1 MRSRS
6 PRWVFVLAGLLSVTA
21 WNRAQAAP
29 SLRIDF
35 IAVGQGDA
43 ALVTSPTGKRV
54 LIDGGPHEAG
64 PALTAFLRERDPKPL
79 DLVILSHRHADH
91 LGGLPSWCATSARA
105 CSWTRPFPHPTP
117 LYESLMRALDERSIP
132 VRQAERGRRI
142 DLGGGA
148 FATLLSP
155 PTPPI
160 SRSRSDVNAN
170 SVVLRIDYG
179 KIGILF
185 AGDAEAPTER
195 WLLAD
200 GAKLGAQVLKVAHH
214 GSRYSST
221 PAFLR
226 AVHPTIA
233 VMSVGAGNDYGHP
246 APETLARLEKLGA
259 RVLRTDLDG
268 TVTVE
273 TDGEQITV
281 RPARGAPRV
290 SELR

>member
-1 MRSRS
+1 MRSRP
-6 PRWVFVLAGLLSVTA
+6 PRRFLVLAGLLSIVV
-21 WNRAQAAP
+21 WSRAEAAP
-29 SLRIDF
+29 PLRVDF

-43 ALVTSPTGKRV
+43 ALVTSPTGKTV
-54 LIDGGPHEAG
+54 LIDGGPPEARD
-64 PALTAFLRERDPKPL
+64 ALIAFLRERGGKPL

-91 LGGLPSWCATSARA
+91 LGGLPEVVRAVGTRLFMDAT
-105 CSWTRPFPHPTP
+105 FPHPTP
-117 LYESLMRALDERSIP
+117 LYESLMHALDERSVP

-155 PTPPI
+155 PVPPI
-160 SRSRSDVNAN
+160 ARSRSPVNAN

-179 KIGILF
+179 RIGILF
-185 AGDAEAPTER
+185 AGDAEAATER

-200 GAKLGAQVLKVAHH
+200 GAKLGAQILKVAHH

-221 PAFLR
+221 GAFLR
-226 AVHPTIA
+226 AVHPTVA
-233 VMSVGAGNDYGHP
+233 VVSVGTGNEYGHP
-246 APETLARLEKLGA
+246 APETIARLEKLGA

-273 TDGEQITV
+273 TDGERITV
-281 RPARGAPRV
+281 RPAHGAPRV

>member
-1 MRSRS
+1 VVRDLGTRLFM
-6 PRWVFVLAGLLSVTA
+6 
-21 WNRAQAAP
+21 
-29 SLRIDF
+29 
-35 IAVGQGDA
+35 DA
-43 ALVTSPTGKRV
+43 T
-54 LIDGGPHEAG
+54 H
-64 PALTAFLRERDPKPL
+64 
-79 DLVILSHRHADH
+79 
-91 LGGLPSWCATSARA
+91 
-105 CSWTRPFPHPTP
+105 PHPTP
-117 LYESLMRALDERSIP
+117 LYDSLMHALDERSIP

-148 FATLLSP
+148 WATLLSP
-155 PTPPI
+155 PIPLIT
-160 SRSRSDVNAN
+160 RSRSNVNAN
-170 SVVLRIDYG
+170 SVVVRIDYG

-221 PAFLR
+221 APFLR

-233 VMSVGAGNDYGHP
+233 VMSVGTGNDYGHP
-246 APETLARLEKLGA
+246 APETIARLEKLGA
-259 RVLRTDLDG
+259 QVLRTDLDG

-273 TDGEQITV
+273 TDGERITV
-281 RPARGAPRV
+281 HPAHTAPRV